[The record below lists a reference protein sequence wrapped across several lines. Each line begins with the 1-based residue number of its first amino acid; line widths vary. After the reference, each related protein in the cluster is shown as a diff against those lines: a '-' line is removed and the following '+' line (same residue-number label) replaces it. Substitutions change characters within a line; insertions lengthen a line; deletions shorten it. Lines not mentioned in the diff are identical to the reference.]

1 MKKFISLLTITVLHL
16 SYYGYASEVSLDDH
30 YNSISGQFTLDA
42 FGDDQSHSISGS
54 AIANLGGDVLVGTTI
69 SYSWVT
75 EVDGVDVS
83 SLDLEESQLLFGVGY
98 VIKVSEDFHVVPNI
112 RIGQAEINALGYH
125 VLDAD
130 LSQIGVSLRFNR
142 GTNLSSFG
150 LYSVE
155 VDNFE
160 LVGGAASYLSSSQ
173 QALVE
178 NASGNDIAL
187 SYQEMYPVGGGG
199 SYFGYGLST
208 TGLETF
214 SASII
219 LSLNL

>member
-1 MKKFISLLTITVLHL
+1 M
-16 SYYGYASEVSLDDH
+16 
-30 YNSISGQFTLDA
+30 
-42 FGDDQSHSISGS
+42 
-54 AIANLGGDVLVGTTI
+54 
-69 SYSWVT
+69 
-75 EVDGVDVS
+75 
-83 SLDLEESQLLFGVGY
+83 
-98 VIKVSEDFHVVPNI
+98 
-112 RIGQAEINALGYH
+112 
-125 VLDAD
+125 
-130 LSQIGVSLRFNR
+130 LRR
-142 GTNLSSFG
+142 
-150 LYSVE
+150 
-155 VDNFE
+155 DNFE

-187 SYQEMYPVGGGG
+187 SYQEMYPVGDGG